1 MSKVRLNRFLAQA
14 GVASRRN
21 SDRLIAEGAVSINGK
36 KVYELGV
43 KVDPAHDKVLLNGK
57 PVQHV
62 TKKIYLAFNK
72 PKDVLST
79 MSNTQDGRP
88 HIGHYCEHLPTRVFS
103 VGRLDWDSEGLIL
116 LTNDGDFANKVMHPK
131 QEITKTYL
139 VKVSGKPEEK
149 HLQKLRTGVS
159 IIGGK
164 VSAKHIEKIKMK
176 DGSDKYDWFKIII
189 TEGKNRQIR
198 LMFEKIGFD
207 VMKLQRVAIGCLRL
221 GSLDRGDMKDLTDLD
236 LKKIFQA
243 DDPEALKLKKSAY
256 RRKPAIP
263 AKPKQKQK
271 QRPIKKIDFDSLT

>member
-14 GVASRRN
+14 GIASRRA
-21 SDRLIAEGAVSINGK
+21 SDKLISEGSVSINGK

-43 KVDPAHDKVLLNGK
+43 QVDPEKDKISLNGR

-79 MSNTQDGRP
+79 MSNEQDSRP
-88 HIGHYCEHLPTRVFS
+88 HVGEYCEHLPTRVFS
-103 VGRLDWDSEGLIL
+103 VGRLDWDSEGLLI
-116 LTNDGDFANKVMHPK
+116 LTNDGDFANKIMHPSK
-131 QEITKTYL
+131 EITKTYL
-139 VKVSGKPEEK
+139 VKVNGKPEPK

-164 VSAKHIEKIKMK
+164 VAAKHIEKIKLK
-176 DGSDKYDWFKIII
+176 DGSDKYDWFKMII

-221 GSLDRGDMKDLTDLD
+221 GSLDRGEMKDLTDLD

-243 DDPEALKLKKSAY
+243 DDPEELKLKKSAY
-256 RRKPAIP
+256 RRKPLTP
-263 AKPKQKQK
+263 QKLKQKQT
-271 QRPIKKIDFDSLT
+271 KKINFDTLK